1 MKDKVKVKEKHLGG
15 TYIISKSTPPQKRLI
30 VCIPMTG
37 LLRAEWVM
45 ARYGQ
50 VVPCN
55 WSLVEHIEWVNTTS
69 PMQFLV
75 ADARNLCVNRAL
87 EGGYEWLI
95 FVDHDVCLHPMFLV
109 WMNEYMVKKQYP
121 VISGLYF
128 TKSVPAEPLVYRGR
142 GTGYYA
148 DWKIGDKVWVDGLPM
163 GCTLIHRSVLEAF
176 ADEAETINVMGR
188 NVKKVFESPTRV
200 FYDPE
205 TNELRT
211 SVGTEDLEFCTQVMK
226 RDILGKAGWKTLS
239 KKEYP
244 FLIDTKMFC
253 YHIEP
258 NGVKY
263 PAMGEHT
270 KFLTPKQRKIA
281 AQLGY

>member
-1 MKDKVKVKEKHLGG
+1 MKAKVKVKEKKFGG
-15 TYIISKSTPPQKRLI
+15 SLIIAKSTPPQRRLM

-37 LLRAEWVM
+37 NLRAEWVM

-50 VVPCN
+50 IIPCN

-75 ADARNLCVNRAL
+75 ADARNLCVNQFL
-87 EGGYEWLI
+87 QGGYEWLL

-109 WMNEYMVKKQYP
+109 WMNEYMVKATVP
-121 VISGLYF
+121 IISGLYF

-142 GTGYYA
+142 GTGYF
-148 DWKIGDKVWVDGLPM
+148 DKWKIGDKVWVDGLPM
-163 GCTLIHRSVLEAF
+163 GCTLIHHSILETL
-176 ADEAETINVMGR
+176 ADEVETVNIMGR

-205 TNELRT
+205 KNELRT
-211 SVGTEDLEFCTQVMK
+211 SVGTEDLEFCTQIMK
-226 RDILGKAGWKTLS
+226 RDILGKAGWKSLS
-239 KKEYP
+239 KKPYP

-253 YHIEP
+253 YHIES

-270 KFLTPKQRKIA
+270 KFLSPKQRKIA
-281 AQLGY
+281 SQLGY